1 MNIDFSLP
9 RNSYYNIS
17 KRCLSIASSRIV
29 NPIDD
34 YINQEYPW
42 MAFLLKQEE
51 EKPKK
56 QKDILPSSCTGA
68 VISSRYYKKAKTS

>member
-29 NPIDD
+29 NPIETATSH
-34 YINQEYPW
+34 QEYPW
-42 MAFLLKQEE
+42 MAFLLTQEE

-56 QKDILPSSCTGA
+56 QEDILPSKCTGA
-68 VISSRYYKKAKTS
+68 VISSRYYK